1 MERINEKLAENFI
14 RIVQQYRNCDEVQ
27 SIKIRYALCVLLGEV
42 EKLIGLSLLFGL
54 MGNIK
59 EFLFILLLLFG
70 TKRYIGGIHMKTHL
84 SCFLTTFLLISG
96 VIFIGNHSSFTS
108 EQTVLI
114 YLVSLLLAYRAAP
127 MKSEN
132 RIITTKEEKYLIKS
146 KAVLAV
152 GIISVIGNF
161 SQGTA
166 ERYILWTLLL
176 IQIEM
181 VAVII
186 LHYRTRREMK

>member
-1 MERINEKLAENFI
+1 MERINEKIAENFI

-27 SIKIRYALCVLLGEV
+27 SIKIRYSLCVLLGEV

-108 EQTVLI
+108 GQTVLI

-161 SQGTA
+161 SQRTA

-176 IQIEM
+176 IQIE
-181 VAVII
+181 VLVGLI
-186 LHYRTRREMK
+186 LQHQPRREMR

>member
-1 MERINEKLAENFI
+1 MERINEKIAENFI

-27 SIKIRYALCVLLGEV
+27 SIKIRYSLCVLLGEV
-42 EKLIGLSLLFGL
+42 EKLNGLSLLIGL

-108 EQTVLI
+108 GQTVLI

-161 SQGTA
+161 SQRTA

-176 IQIEM
+176 IQIE
-181 VAVII
+181 VLVGLI
-186 LHYRTRREMK
+186 LQHQPRREMR